1 MKNAIAKLLIPAHR
15 NKPASEVEEELR
27 FHIEMLERKYAQQG
41 MCAADAK
48 AAATKRFGN
57 LERVKRQCVD
67 ISSRN
72 SSLRRVLKSA
82 TILVAVVGFSITL
95 SSSDFKVARIGHLL
109 ITIAILGRLLLYVR
123 GLGASNFF
131 PKSKA

>member
-1 MKNAIAKLLIPAHR
+1 MKNAIAKLLMTTGR
-15 NKPASEVEEELR
+15 NKPASEVEEELQ

-41 MCAADAK
+41 LCAADAK
-48 AAATKRFGN
+48 AAAAKRFGS
-57 LERVKRQCVD
+57 LERVKKECVD

-72 SSLRRVLKSA
+72 SFLRRVLKFT
-82 TILVAVVGFSITL
+82 TILVALMGLSITL

-109 ITIAILGRLLLYVR
+109 ITIAVLVRLLLYVR

>member
-1 MKNAIAKLLIPAHR
+1 MKNAIANLLTPASR
-15 NKPASEVEEELR
+15 TKPASEVEEELR
-27 FHIEMLERKYAQQG
+27 FHIEMLELKYAQQG

-48 AAATKRFGN
+48 TAAAKRFGN
-57 LERVKRQCVD
+57 LERVKKQCVD

-72 SSLRRVLKSA
+72 SFLRRVLKSA
-82 TILVAVVGFSITL
+82 TILVALVGFSITL
-95 SSSDFKVARIGHLL
+95 SSSDFNVARIGHIL